1 MRGSQEEARTK
12 EVREEVSIEEDRQ
25 REEILKVR
33 AEHKRLSEIIVR
45 GTDYHETVKVR
56 GIDGKEYSVEVHP
69 MTDQEFVRACA
80 NADIRASKDDTSVDL
95 GSNMK
100 LLAAVAAVVTQDPKI
115 AEVLAPFETAKIG
128 KKVLEMSGLGPDPK
142 SKSASS

>member
-1 MRGSQEEARTK
+1 
-12 EVREEVSIEEDRQ
+12 VSIEDRQ
-25 REEILKVR
+25 REATLKVR

-45 GTDYHETVKVR
+45 GTGYHETVKVR
-56 GIDGKEYSVEVHP
+56 GIDGQEYSVDVHP

-80 NADIRASKDDTSVDL
+80 DADIHAPKDGMSVDL

-128 KKVLEMSGLGPDPK
+128 KRVLELSGLGPDPK
-142 SKSASS
+142 SKSAAS

>member
-1 MRGSQEEARTK
+1 MSEEEKR
-12 EVREEVSIEEDRQ
+12 RQ
-25 REEILKVR
+25 EILGTR

-45 GTDYHETVKVR
+45 GTDYHETVTVR
-56 GIDGKEYSVEVHP
+56 GIDGKEYPVEVHAL
-69 MTDQEFVRACA
+69 TDREFVNACA
-80 NADIRASKDDTSVDL
+80 NADIHTSKDGTSVDL

-128 KKVLEMSGLGPDPK
+128 KRVLELSGLGPDPK

>member
-1 MRGSQEEARTK
+1 VRGSQEEARTK
-12 EVREEVSIEEDRQ
+12 EVREYVSEEERRRQ
-25 REEILKVR
+25 EILNTR
-33 AEHKRLSEIIVR
+33 TEHKRLSEIIVR

-56 GIDGKEYSVEVHP
+56 GIDGKEYSVDVHA

-80 NADIRASKDDTSVDL
+80 DADIHAPKDGTSVDL

-100 LLAAVAAVVTQDPKI
+100 LLAAIAAVVAQDPKI

-128 KKVLEMSGLGPDPK
+128 KRVLEISGLGPDPK
-142 SKSASS
+142 PKSASS

>member
-1 MRGSQEEARTK
+1 
-12 EVREEVSIEEDRQ
+12 VSIEEDRQ
-25 REEILKVR
+25 REEILKIR

-56 GIDGKEYSVEVHP
+56 GIDGKEYDVDVHAL
-69 MTDQEFVRACA
+69 TDREFVTACA
-80 NADIRASKDDTSVDL
+80 NADIHTSKDDTSVDL

-100 LLAAVAAVVTQDPKI
+100 LLAAVAAVVTEDPKI

-128 KKVLEMSGLGPDPK
+128 KRVLEISGLGADPK
-142 SKSASS
+142 SKPSAS

>member
-1 MRGSQEEARTK
+1 M
-12 EVREEVSIEEDRQ
+12 EEDRQ
-25 REEILKVR
+25 REVTLKVR

-56 GIDGKEYSVEVHP
+56 GIDGKEYSVDVHP
-69 MTDQEFVRACA
+69 MTDREFVNACA
-80 NADIRASKDDTSVDL
+80 EADIHAPKDGESVDL
-95 GSNMK
+95 GANMK
-100 LLAAVAAVVTQDPKI
+100 LLAAVAAVVAQDPKI

-128 KKVLEMSGLGPDPK
+128 KRVLELSGLGPDPK